1 MATITLV
8 SDQGSRFKRSSGNIR
23 NRMGMRFSS
32 ATDKNSSVWESMK
45 SKFYTF
51 FIASNQGGKVHRV
64 RLPFYLLHLLTIL
77 AIVGGITVV
86 AAVGSY
92 SRMLWKVT
100 NYNALRRD
108 QANLKQQYR
117 QLQTEVKDT
126 NQRLNSLQSLASE
139 VAVSYGVTRFGSSPF
154 ARPSSSVN
162 GPESAY
168 QQSMAQFNFLEQNA
182 MALTSPV
189 EGLRLM
195 PGPRLGDEGFIP
207 SLWPVLGKL
216 TGAFGQRLDPFSGE
230 GAFHSGVDIGSRYGD
245 RVYATADGVVTEV
258 RDRGGYGRTVII
270 DHGFGLSTW
279 YAHLSAYATHAG
291 MHVKGGEVIGFVGQ
305 SGRATAPHVHYEV
318 RLHDTPVNPWRYLRS
333 GSRIGD

>member
-1 MATITLV
+1 
-8 SDQGSRFKRSSGNIR
+8 
-23 NRMGMRFSS
+23 MRGR
-32 ATDKNSSVWESMK
+32 
-45 SKFYTF
+45 FYTF
-51 FIASNQGGKVHRV
+51 FIVSTEGGSVRRLRV
-64 RLPFYLLHLLTIL
+64 PFYVLHLLTLL

-108 QANLKQQYR
+108 QDNLKLQYH
-117 QLQTEVKDT
+117 QLQTVVKDT

-139 VAVSYGVTRFGSSPF
+139 VAVTYGISRFRSSPF
-154 ARPSSSVN
+154 ALPSNAGNES
-162 GPESAY
+162 ESAF
-168 QQSMAQFNFLEQNA
+168 QQSVAQFNFLEQNA
-182 MALTSPV
+182 LAVSSPV

-207 SLWPVLGKL
+207 SLWPVMGKL
-216 TGAFGQRLDPFSGE
+216 TGAFGQRQDPFSGE

-245 RVYATADGVVTEV
+245 RVFATADGVVSAAE
-258 RDRGGYGRTVII
+258 DRGGYGRVVII

-279 YAHLSAYATHAG
+279 YAHLSSYATHAG
-291 MHVKGGEVIGFVGQ
+291 THVKRGEVIGFVGQ

-318 RLHDTPVNPWRYLRS
+318 RLHDTPVNPWRYLRN
-333 GSRIGD
+333 GSPVGD